1 MLVKANIP
9 FNMMNCRMQ
18 DTSPEVPRVE
28 RNDCWNQPIP
38 WASVPTFMFV
48 IFRFSFACGTATI
61 TFNLLWCLPTYKVPP
76 LSKLNYKQMCDSTR
90 GLDALLQP
98 HPGREREKES
108 RNSVS
113 GRSAHLRAFRP
124 PWMVMAG
131 EKSGVCEPRVF
142 PKIVIILVH
151 KSFSNLLKFWVPHFQ
166 ANPFDPRAHVTHNG
180 WSPFYTC
187 LLGYLIRTHGIL
199 CSEHH
204 RKKYNEPGLNTCLGW
219 WGNDPATQKIIRA
232 VAEVYQHYRSYTSQ
246 RILAFAYQDP
256 PRKQQW
262 CWYKNKF
269 GLIPPKVNE
278 WWFSS

>member
-1 MLVKANIP
+1 MSTDLQGARPYLNWIINKCVIQP
-9 FNMMNCRMQ
+9 GGWTLCCSRTQ
-18 DTSPEVPRVE
+18 DVSVR
-28 RNDCWNQPIP
+28 RNL
-38 WASVPTFMFV
+38 ATVSVDV
-48 IFRFSFACGTATI
+48 
-61 TFNLLWCLPTYKVPP
+61 LLTYWP
-76 LSKLNYKQMCDSTR
+76 
-90 GLDALLQP
+90 
-98 HPGREREKES
+98 
-108 RNSVS
+108 
-113 GRSAHLRAFRP
+113 FRP

>member
-1 MLVKANIP
+1 MSINKHNLSQNIGRAHSVTLFFYSFSPCSFHSIIRSPVPSSVHSFPHPFFSFTSFIAFVGFLQVVHFNSFLPSSPTIPISKLVPIVMSHFWNFRPGACRALPGMYIYIYIYIYRKIHFYICMLVKANIP

-61 TFNLLWCLPTYKVPP
+61 TFNLLWCLPTYKVPRP
-76 LSKLNYKQMCDSTR
+76 YLNWIINKCVIQPG

-131 EKSGVCEPRVF
+131 EKSGR
-142 PKIVIILVH
+142 L
-151 KSFSNLLKFWVPHFQ
+151 W
-166 ANPFDPRAHVTHNG
+166 T
-180 WSPFYTC
+180 
-187 LLGYLIRTHGIL
+187 
-199 CSEHH
+199 
-204 RKKYNEPGLNTCLGW
+204 
-219 WGNDPATQKIIRA
+219 
-232 VAEVYQHYRSYTSQ
+232 
-246 RILAFAYQDP
+246 
-256 PRKQQW
+256 
-262 CWYKNKF
+262 
-269 GLIPPKVNE
+269 
-278 WWFSS
+278 

>member
-1 MLVKANIP
+1 
-9 FNMMNCRMQ
+9 
-18 DTSPEVPRVE
+18 
-28 RNDCWNQPIP
+28 
-38 WASVPTFMFV
+38 
-48 IFRFSFACGTATI
+48 
-61 TFNLLWCLPTYKVPP
+61 
-76 LSKLNYKQMCDSTR
+76 MCDSTR

-204 RKKYNEPGLNTCLGW
+204 RKNYNEPGLNTCLGW
-219 WGNDPATQKIIRA
+219 WGNDPATQKIIRCGSRGLPA
-232 VAEVYQHYRSYTSQ
+232 LPQLYLSEDFSLQLWHWAPTRTHHENSNDVDTRTNLDWFPLKSMNGGFPPNSGSLKYIQPMNILLEVRNTKSATWRRCKSSFVWTHPSSNSARVSRARWVLGATCIEI
-246 RILAFAYQDP
+246 RISHSHKY
-256 PRKQQW
+256 
-262 CWYKNKF
+262 
-269 GLIPPKVNE
+269 V
-278 WWFSS
+278 